1 MAEKLDGRPWLGRS
15 IRQRPI
21 RRSRMECPGPYAQQ
35 LVGALIP
42 HPVNG
47 MGDESAFY
55 IRRKDS
61 TTWRLW

>member
-1 MAEKLDGRPWLGRS
+1 MGKNTMGALARAEHSAG
-15 IRQRPI
+15 PI
-21 RRSRMECPGPYAQQ
+21 RGSRMECRVHRGA

-42 HPVNG
+42 HPVHG